1 VNIPS
6 RNEEVTENIPNN
18 HKEVVKNIPS
28 WQEEFVNMPN
38 SHDEVS
44 GNIPIV
50 RMWTDEVA
58 KNIYES
64 TDTSMHCQF
73 GLGQYQVKSIL
84 DVYNCSS
91 KISI

>member
-1 VNIPS
+1 MNIPS

-28 WQEEFVNMPN
+28 WQEESVNMPN

-50 RMWTDEVA
+50 RMWSGLMRWRRIFMNLLTRACIVNLGLD
-58 KNIYES
+58 NI
-64 TDTSMHCQF
+64 
-73 GLGQYQVKSIL
+73 K
-84 DVYNCSS
+84 
-91 KISI
+91 